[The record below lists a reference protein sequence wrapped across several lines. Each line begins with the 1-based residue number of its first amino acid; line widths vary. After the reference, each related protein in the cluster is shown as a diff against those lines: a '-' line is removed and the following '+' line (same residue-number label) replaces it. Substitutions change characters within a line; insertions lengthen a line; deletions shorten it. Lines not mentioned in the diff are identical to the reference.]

1 MLGLKSSGSGGEERR
16 VWVSGILFGFWVSG
30 ILFGF
35 WRPTSPGVE
44 VEVEV
49 EAVATRGS
57 FDFPTSSTSTEKDM
71 MIPAARPDFST
82 ELISF

>member
-16 VWVSGILFGFWVSG
+16 VWVSG

-57 FDFPTSSTSTEKDM
+57 FDFPTGSTSTEKDM